1 MVDSFQHVNQPAT
14 QYPSAPVG
22 SVAPPPVAQAHTPV
36 PGSGQPQPQG
46 QPAPQQQQPVAQQPQ
61 IDYAAEIA
69 RRDAELQQERSR
81 SQQLQGVVSQIEQA
95 AQANQRNQQFN
106 AELQMML
113 AHADNLPADQAKGYL
128 QSQFQRTLQAEQMRA
143 QQERQQL
150 EQRYESEK
158 KQIAAPLYAD
168 HLLQA
173 NGLPPEARQELL
185 ALGDPELMYRYAPQI
200 KARYDA
206 WNAQIAGLQNG
217 QLQQNRTQEVMALQ
231 NAGLGSIGG
240 QNGGME
246 YQIEVSDDPD
256 VAALQVLQHLRS
268 QRGQ

>member
-1 MVDSFQHVNQPAT
+1 MVDSFQVNQPAT

-22 SVAPPPVAQAHTPV
+22 QVAPPQAAQAHTPQ
-36 PGSGQPQPQG
+36 PGSVQQPQQG
-46 QPAPQQQQPVAQQPQ
+46 QPAPQQQQADAQKPQ
-61 IDYAAEIA
+61 VDYAAQLAA
-69 RRDAELQQERSR
+69 REAELQRVSSQN
-81 SQQLQGVVSQIEQA
+81 QQLQGVVTQIQQA
-95 AQANQRNQQFN
+95 AEANQRNQQFN

-128 QSQFQRTLQAEQMRA
+128 QSQFQRTLQAEQARA
-143 QQERQQL
+143 QQQIQALQQQS
-150 EQRYESEK
+150 ENEK

-217 QLQQNRTQEVMALQ
+217 QLQQGRTQEVMAMQ
-231 NAGLGSIGG
+231 NAGLTAVGG
-240 QNGGME
+240 QNGGMT
-246 YQIEVSDDPD
+246 YQLEVSDDPD
-256 VAALQVLQHLRS
+256 TAALQILQALR
-268 QRGQ
+268 QNR